1 MVGSSLRVEYRRFLT
16 NLIFP
21 ELVIVTISFELF
33 IWATVDLN
41 FSSGVLRIA
50 RVFSPISLISN
61 NLQSEPSRWVF
72 SKFSKSSLDGVF
84 SILKIPL
91 KNFKPT
97 VAQINNSK
105 EMVTITSSGKIRLV
119 RKRLKSTLRDEPIA
133 TA

>member
-1 MVGSSLRVEYRRFLT
+1 MLVGSSLRVEYRRFLT

-50 RVFSPISLISN
+50 RVFSPVSLISN

-84 SILKIPL
+84 SILKPIHRCFPL
-91 KNFKPT
+91 AAFFGFGMLPRR
-97 VAQINNSK
+97 
-105 EMVTITSSGKIRLV
+105 GL
-119 RKRLKSTLRDEPIA
+119 P
-133 TA
+133 